1 MTMLSIVSSASG
13 MPFTRRRILFVAA
26 KLRCTV
32 NAWAAA
38 IIASY
43 ERRAAIATLRQLD
56 DRELKDIGL
65 YRGQIDEAIE
75 RAARSRLHR
84 LGRF

>member
-1 MTMLSIVSSASG
+1 MTMLSTVPSAPG
-13 MPFTRRRILFVAA
+13 MAFTRRRILFVASR
-26 KLRCTV
+26 LRRTV

-43 ERRAAIATLRQLD
+43 ERRAAIAALHQLD

-65 YRGQIDEAIE
+65 YRGQIDEAIK
-75 RAARSRLHR
+75 RAAQSRLRR